1 MKTFLLAGVI
11 LFLLAATEVFAQ
23 DTVAVKTAPKWVGS
37 ADLNFYFFKDDFI
50 TLPVIRGDKGKLH
63 LEARYNYEDEKSVS
77 FWGGYNFSGGEA
89 LEYFIT
95 PMAGIV
101 AGETAGI
108 APGLE
113 MTFGFHSFELYS
125 ESEYMIDPSE
135 NENNFFYNWTD
146 LTWSPADWLWF
157 GISGQRTRLYQ
168 SEVDIQRGILLGGG
182 YKSWE
187 FSGYIYNPASDDQ
200 FFIATVS
207 WSF

>member
-1 MKTFLLAGVI
+1 MFLFGTSLV
-11 LFLLAATEVFAQ
+11 AQ
-23 DTVAVKTAPKWVGS
+23 DSDSAISHPKWEGS

-50 TLPVIRGDKGKLH
+50 TLPVLRGDKGKLH
-63 LEARYNYEDEKSVS
+63 LEARYNYEGEQSIS
-77 FWGGYNFSGGEA
+77 IWGGYNFSGGKD

-95 PMAGIV
+95 PMAGIIV
-101 AGETAGI
+101 GETAGL

-113 MTFGFHSFELYS
+113 MTFGYHSFEFYS
-125 ESEYMIDPSE
+125 ESEYLIDPSE
-135 NENNFFYNWTD
+135 NENNFFYNWSD
-146 LTWSPADWLWF
+146 VTWSPTEWIWF

-168 SEVDIQRGILLGGG
+168 SGVDIQRGILVGGG

-187 FSGYIYNPASDDQ
+187 LSGYIYNPASDDQ